1 MLNNEN
7 RFTKTV
13 ANYEAYR
20 PHYPQE
26 VLEVLIKECDLK
38 GSDIIAD
45 IGSGTG
51 ILTELLLSN
60 GNIVYGV
67 EPNSAM
73 RQVAE
78 TKFQK
83 NSRFHSIKGSA
94 ENTTLDSHS
103 IDLITAGTAFHW
115 FEPLTTKI
123 EFIRVLKEKGWVLL
137 VWNVRDVHSS
147 PLVSDYEDLLLT
159 YCHSYKG
166 SKAQTFEKTAVA
178 GFFEPNKMITKS
190 FPNYQT
196 FDWQGLKG
204 RLLSSSYCLD
214 SDNPLYEAMLAT
226 LKKVFDRYQKNE
238 YVEFRYETRLI
249 YGQLTL

>member
-1 MLNNEN
+1 MSNNEN

-13 ANYEAYR
+13 VNYEAYR

-26 VLEVLIKECDLK
+26 VLEVLINECSLK
-38 GSDIIAD
+38 NSDIIAD

-51 ILTELLLSN
+51 ILSELLLSN

-83 NSRFHSIKGSA
+83 NSRFHSINGSA
-94 ENTTLDSHS
+94 ENTTLESHS

-115 FEPLTTKI
+115 FDPLEAKI
-123 EFIRVLKEKGWVLL
+123 EFKRVLNKKGWVLL
-137 VWNVRDVHSS
+137 VWNVRDVSSS

-159 YCHSYKG
+159 YCHSYKD
-166 SKAQTFEKTAVA
+166 SKAQAFDKTAVK
-178 GFFEPNKMITKS
+178 GFFEPNEMIIKS
-190 FPNYQT
+190 FPTHQM

-214 SDNPLYEAMLAT
+214 PVDPLYGAMIAA
-226 LKKVFDRYQKNE
+226 LKKIYARYQKNE

-249 YGQLTL
+249 YGQLTP